1 MNIHIPSSSDM
12 LGLPDLRTITVLSH
26 PGEKTIIVESTLDR
40 PACPS
45 CSASMRWIHKHGTSE
60 QEFRD
65 IPHGPWPT
73 VLQLKRNRFKCGECK
88 KTWMEDIPSLDG
100 ARLMTRRLSDFIV
113 QRCLKDTN
121 YSVADDI
128 GLDESTV
135 RSVFKDFVG
144 AMERQDRRPT
154 PMTLGID
161 EIHLNDVLCV
171 LTDLD
176 RNKVFDLLP
185 SRTKDYLDPYFAA
198 LPNKDRVEVIV
209 ADMWRP
215 YHDLARTH
223 FPGRPVVV
231 DKFHVVRFAQKSL
244 DEIRKRT
251 GRSLS
256 HDQRI
261 RLKDERFLLLQREK
275 TLTDQEWEKIRPWL
289 AEFPDLRAAYE
300 TKERLSSLYEG
311 RDRAEADRLLGECL
325 RKIPSHLDRDFEGL
339 LSIVSNWRTEILAYF
354 DRPSTNG
361 YTEGVNAAI
370 RQIDRQGRGY
380 SFDVLRA
387 RLLYKEE
394 KTKGRSSIR
403 PKKRRPSGSMSF
415 MDFGAEDLDFAEE
428 VVVVP
433 EKTTY
438 RRRTMAEFKAELE
451 TWLTEV
457 KAGED
462 QPKKGHAGD

>member
-12 LGLPDLRTITVLSH
+12 LGLPDLRTITVLSD

-45 CSASMRWIHKHGTSE
+45 CPADTRLIHRHGTSE

-73 VLQLKRNRFKCGECK
+73 VLQLKRNRFKCSSCG
-88 KTWMEDIPSLDG
+88 KTWMEDLPSLDG
-100 ARLMTRRLSDFIV
+100 SRLMTRRLSDFIV

-121 YSVADDI
+121 YSIADDI

-144 AMERQDRRPT
+144 TMERHDRRAT
-154 PMTLGID
+154 PKVLGID

-171 LTDLD
+171 LTDLEH
-176 RNKVFDLLP
+176 NKVFDLLP
-185 SRTKDYLDPYFAA
+185 SRTKDYLDPYFSA

-209 ADMWRP
+209 ADMWSA

-231 DKFHVVRFAQKSL
+231 DKFHVVRYAQKGF

-256 HDQRI
+256 RDQKI
-261 RLKDERFLLLQREK
+261 RLKDERFLLLTREK
-275 TLTDQEWEKIRPWL
+275 SLTDEEWECIRPWI

-311 RDRAEADRLLGECL
+311 TDRAEADRLLGECL
-325 RKIPSHLDRDFEGL
+325 RKIPSHLDNDFKAL
-339 LSIVSNWRTEILAYF
+339 ISIVKNWRAEILAYF
-354 DRPSTNG
+354 DNPFTNG
-361 YTEGVNAAI
+361 FTEGVNAAI

-380 SFDVLRA
+380 SFEVLRA
-387 RLLYKEE
+387 RLLYKEVT
-394 KTKGRSSIR
+394 TKGRSSIR
-403 PKKRRPSGSMSF
+403 RKKRRPDDSMSF
-415 MDFGAEDLDFAEE
+415 MDFGADGLDADEE
-428 VVVVP
+428 LVVVP

-451 TWLTEV
+451 KWLTEV
-457 KAGED
+457 EAGEK
-462 QPKKGHAGD
+462 QP